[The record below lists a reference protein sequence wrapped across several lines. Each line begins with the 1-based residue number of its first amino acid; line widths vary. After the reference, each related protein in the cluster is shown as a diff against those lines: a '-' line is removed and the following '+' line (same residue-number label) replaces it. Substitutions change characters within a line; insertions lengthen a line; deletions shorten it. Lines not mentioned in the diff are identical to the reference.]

1 MPGVSVRI
9 GKIGEARDGA
19 DLDAMLESGEV
30 DNDAIGSRWYHD
42 PALLGPRRTW
52 TTDSEGRFEIFGIG
66 RDRIA
71 CLELDDPKLE
81 HTTLYAMA
89 RNAKAPTSPRTRPRR
104 SSQPVLRFPAPHLVA
119 ATFEQIIGPCKPVVG
134 VVRLKGSGKPLAGVR
149 IYGYGRTPPV
159 RVETQTDADGRFRL
173 LGLPKSGS
181 YEIRAAPRS
190 GVDPFLGTTITI
202 TDTAGL
208 EPIEAVL
215 ELPKGVI
222 VAGRVIDSATGRP
235 ERVHELN
242 YSRLPTNWNE
252 GDTATGH
259 SGATDPTFR
268 ITVPPGEGVI
278 RTQVRGWETPYSC
291 ARLRPADQEKLGG
304 DEEFRR
310 IYSKCHAY
318 RIIEV
323 PVDAESFTADLELTR
338 GLTRR
343 VKVVGPDGQPVTG
356 ARCYGVSP
364 TWGYIKTLDGDTF
377 EILGLESGGP
387 RLIILS
393 HQTAGWW
400 VRSSS
405 MMTTSSPTSRWSSTS
420 CPPVRS
426 RVGWSTRTACPWRA
440 PGSGS

>member
-1 MPGVSVRI
+1 MTPP
-9 GKIGEARDGA
+9 E
-19 DLDAMLESGEV
+19 
-30 DNDAIGSRWYHD
+30 
-42 PALLGPRRTW
+42 
-52 TTDSEGRFEIFGIG
+52 
-66 RDRIA
+66 
-71 CLELDDPKLE
+71 
-81 HTTLYAMA
+81 TTL
-89 RNAKAPTSPRTRPRR
+89 RGTGHRSRPRR
-104 SSQPVLRFPAPHLVA
+104 EGSAWPGSTLDRYSRKVKLVYGWFAMMFLSAGARSTSRAAPCPECQSASERSARPGTGPTSMRCSNRAKSITTRLGAGGTMIQPCWVLDGPGPPIPRAGSRSSGSGATGSPAWNSMILSSSTPPCMLWPAMLRHRPVHGLRPAANFQPVLRFPAPHLVA

-278 RTQVRGWETPYSC
+278 RTQVRGWETPYSW
-291 ARLRPADQEKLGG
+291 PA
-304 DEEFRR
+304 
-310 IYSKCHAY
+310 
-318 RIIEV
+318 
-323 PVDAESFTADLELTR
+323 
-338 GLTRR
+338 
-343 VKVVGPDGQPVTG
+343 
-356 ARCYGVSP
+356 
-364 TWGYIKTLDGDTF
+364 
-377 EILGLESGGP
+377 
-387 RLIILS
+387 
-393 HQTAGWW
+393 
-400 VRSSS
+400 
-405 MMTTSSPTSRWSSTS
+405 
-420 CPPVRS
+420 
-426 RVGWSTRTACPWRA
+426 
-440 PGSGS
+440 